1 MFEEFKEKKF
11 SEYLNLVQ
19 FTDNRTGIHSLRST
33 RLPPYIVNF
42 FECQYPKTGQF
53 ISKAEF
59 EKTLQKALIFSINY
73 IIKPKATIIKFIFGN
88 VDTRPAEHVKQKLN
102 YFQFYNYYISHIRDF
117 IGMNS
122 PHTISRN
129 QIEHLIKEING
140 KILQEINNPVNS
152 DTQKLNLIKLLY
164 YFFLD
169 LTDNN
174 PVNIKLPKKILSV
187 FFQDKGYTDIKRR
200 IDKFFSEEIF
210 IQEAIE
216 LLKPGKEKDKSFETE
231 TGELDDAELKKLV
244 DRAKS
249 SLLSSDT
256 YDKDISKALN
266 ITLKTEV
273 LPKQEL
279 KPEPVHGQAAM
290 ERGEVPDKQAI
301 PEPAERLSIS
311 ISQEPAETTGI
322 IKNITELK
330 SEPSKNVELTAKKIE
345 MDEKIYSEDLKFQ
358 SQLRD
363 AIPDEPVTAE
373 EAKLKRMNEIFCEE
387 TFRKK
392 IIKKLFNRDEKKFIS
407 TVLTLL
413 DFPTWKE
420 ASGFIGDYFDRN
432 KIKYFSEESVKFVD
446 LLENHY
452 TGISEPLKKA
462 QGGK

>member
-1 MFEEFKEKKF
+1 
-11 SEYLNLVQ
+11 LN
-19 FTDNRTGIHSLRST
+19 N
-33 RLPPYIVNF
+33 
-42 FECQYPKTGQF
+42 
-53 ISKAEF
+53 
-59 EKTLQKALIFSINY
+59 
-73 IIKPKATIIKFIFGN
+73 
-88 VDTRPAEHVKQKLN
+88 
-102 YFQFYNYYISHIRDF
+102 
-117 IGMNS
+117 

-187 FFQDKGYTDIKRR
+187 FFQDKGYTDIKKR
-200 IDKFFSEEIF
+200 IDDFFSDEIF

-216 LLKPGKEKDKSFETE
+216 LLKPVKVKDKAAETE
-231 TGELDDAELKKLV
+231 IEELDDAELKKLI

-266 ITLKTEV
+266 ITLKTEIIT
-273 LPKQEL
+273 
-279 KPEPVHGQAAM
+279 KPAEKLEPVMAHENTAVEQEATP
-290 ERGEVPDKQAI
+290 EKSAI
-301 PEPAERLSIS
+301 TEPADRLSIS
-311 ISQEPAETTGI
+311 ISTEPAEKKGI
-322 IKNITELK
+322 IKDISDLK
-330 SEPSKNVELTAKKIE
+330 SEPANNVELLDKKIE
-345 MDEKIYSEDLKFQ
+345 MDEKIYSDDLKFQ

-373 EAKLKRMNEIFCEE
+373 EAKLRRLNEIFCEE
-387 TFRKK
+387 TFRKR
-392 IIKKLFNRDEKKFIS
+392 IIKKLFNRNEKKFIS
-407 TVLTLL
+407 TVSSILE
-413 DFPTWKE
+413 FPTWKE

-446 LLENHY
+446 LIENHY
-452 TGISEPLKKA
+452 TGISEPVKKA